1 MTEVPPAD
9 QPQPEAPARE
19 RGARRAAIRRWVRRG
34 VLVVATIVAVVFV
47 TFFTVDLGRIS
58 IGGRS
63 LKSVAEQQG
72 TKFLKRPLHI
82 GKISALVWD
91 GAFAFD
97 DLVIEGPRPELR
109 PFFAAKRI
117 TVQIPWWNLFRRDLY
132 LEVTLKDWRMVVEN
146 WADGA
151 HLPKLKPDSPGGNG
165 PKFKQRYV
173 AVYARDGEFIFDDH
187 ANNWSVIA
195 PNLNFA
201 LVRATN
207 LDTFVGRAEFSDG
220 RTQIQKYPP
229 MKTSFKTWF
238 QLSGGTVKL
247 RHIDL
252 QTDGMKSHV
261 SGFVN
266 FARWPEQEYRI
277 TSEVDF
283 PTMKRLFFEKEPWRL
298 SGQGQ
303 FAGIFKF
310 FKDGRDLSGT
320 FSSDE
325 AGLGIGNS
333 EWRFPKLHGALSW
346 TPKSFVVSHADSE
359 FMGGSMR
366 LNYSLSPLGTKE
378 GANATL
384 GATYQDVDLY
394 RFTRQV
400 GWTSLEPLGAMRG
413 QVSMGWHN
421 GKFSE
426 TMQGTGDTV
435 IVAPPGMTTASR
447 TLPPDAAIIEPEA
460 GEFQKYKSLGPFA
473 LAGDM
478 RYRFSA
484 STLDFDPGWAS
495 TPSTYVSFSG
505 HARGGAGTVHV
516 PFHVTSHDWQK
527 SDRLFAA
534 IMNNFN
540 SNSQMGAIEVGGR
553 GTFDGVLMKEFKA
566 PRIEGRFAGDQM
578 RAFKVLWG
586 AGTGDIAV
594 ENQYLHLTNG
604 RVEYAAGGGRVIIP
618 SGRFALG
625 YPRAD
630 GGEEINA
637 AIRVEDM
644 PMQPLKDAFDLSD
657 WPVEGTVELAEM
669 TLTGQYEKPGGTG
682 HMKIVNGTAWEEPF
696 DLVTGRLDFKG
707 DGSLEVN
714 EMHMSKSGGEIRG
727 NAVVDWADNTYGFHA
742 ETEGPGIPMQALKNF
757 EIEQA
762 PLTGQLSFSADGAGS
777 FDAPTWTI
785 AGNIQDLYAGSEGIG
800 PVRARLTMV
809 GDVLT
814 IEELVAD
821 SDRLHVFGGGT
832 IRMNDARDANLTFT
846 VANTSID
853 PYLKYIARDFPYS
866 KAVVGGTVTAVGP
879 LAVPKELSVK
889 VTATTANLTLFAHL
903 IQNDGDLVLSFDK
916 NVFTLDRVQLKGVDT
931 SLKMSGT
938 IDATKRVS
946 DLKANG
952 QASLAVLSAFY
963 PALDAQGEATIEATL
978 TGDLDNPSLLGQ
990 ATITGGRLK
999 HEAMPQ
1005 SFSNINGPI
1014 VMTAGLIS
1022 VDGLRAQLGEGD
1034 VEFSGGIRLDGF
1046 QPVEY
1051 NLGAVG
1057 TGMTL
1062 RYPEGLRSSVN
1073 ARLKLTG
1080 PLTAPLLSGDVDVY
1094 HANYSMRVDPALG
1107 YLGLVA
1113 GGTGGGDPGV
1123 TLPAPASE
1131 TPISLDIRVNSDV
1144 LPFIEN
1150 KNAAISGSADV
1161 LIQGTF
1167 DHPIVTGRVDLDRG
1181 EWVFGGYRYRLQSG
1195 SIDFSNPAQLE
1206 PYFDIA
1212 AFTRVR
1218 ATGQS
1223 YEITLRLSGSIQRGL
1238 KLTVS
1243 SEPYLPDFQIFSL
1256 LLGDTSDASMA
1267 ELRART
1273 ASQQQQNDAIS
1284 RAAVV
1289 FLTSPVSG
1297 TIGNVVE
1304 RATFI
1309 DTVQIVPLIGSDTT
1323 LQQNPTA
1330 RVTLGQRIS
1339 SRLYLTYARTLTG
1352 RQTDINEIIL
1362 VEFDQNDQIS
1372 WILSRN
1378 EDRSFGLDFRIKYV
1392 FK

>member
-9 QPQPEAPARE
+9 QAPPEAPARE
-19 RGARRAAIRRWVRRG
+19 RGARRAAIRRWVKRG
-34 VLVVATIVAVVFV
+34 VLAVAVIVAVIVV

-82 GKISALVWD
+82 GRISALVWD

-97 DLVIEGPRPELR
+97 DLVIEGPRPDLR

-117 TVQIPWWNLFRRDLY
+117 TVKIPWWNLLRRDLY
-132 LEVTLKDWRMVVEN
+132 LDVTLKNWRMVVEN
-146 WADGA
+146 WPDGA
-151 HLPKLKPDSPGGNG
+151 HLPKLKPDGPGGNG
-165 PKFKQRYV
+165 PKFNQRYV

-207 LDTFVGRAEFSDG
+207 LGTFFGTAEFSDG
-220 RTQIQKYPP
+220 RTRIQKYQP
-229 MKTSFKTWF
+229 MKTKFKTWF

-252 QTDGMKSHV
+252 ETDGMKSHV
-261 SGFVN
+261 NGFVN

-283 PTMKRLFFEKEPWRL
+283 PTMKRIFFEKEPWRL

-303 FAGIFKF
+303 FAGVFKF

-346 TPKSFVVSHADSE
+346 TPKSFVVSHADSD

-378 GANATL
+378 GASATL
-384 GATYQDVDLY
+384 TATYQDVDLY

-400 GWTSLEPLGAMRG
+400 GFTSLEPEGFMRG
-413 QVSMGWHN
+413 QVSMGWRN

-435 IVAPPGMTTASR
+435 IVAPPGTTTASA
-447 TLPPDAAIIEPEA
+447 TLPPGVEVTPEP
-460 GEFQKYKSLGPFA
+460 GEFQKYKSLGPFQ

-505 HARGGAGTVHV
+505 HARGNSVNV

-540 SNSQMGAIEVGGR
+540 PNSQMGAIEVGGR
-553 GTFDGVLMKEFKA
+553 GTFDGVLTKEFRA
-566 PRIEGRFAGDQM
+566 PRIEGRFSGDQM

-586 AGTGDIAV
+586 PGTGDIVV
-594 ENQYLHLTNG
+594 ENNYLNLTNG
-604 RVEYAAGGGRVIIP
+604 RVEYGAGDGRIIIP
-618 SGRFALG
+618 SGKFALG

-637 AIRVEDM
+637 GIRVENM
-644 PMQPLKDAFDLSD
+644 PMKPLKEAFTLTD

-669 TLTGQYEKPGGTG
+669 TLTGHYERPAGAGQ
-682 HMKIVNGTAWEEPF
+682 MKIVNGTAWEEPF

-714 EMHMSKSGGEIRG
+714 EMKMSKSGGEIRG

-762 PLTGQLSFSADGAGS
+762 PLTGQLTFVADGAGD

-785 AGNIQDLYAGSEGIG
+785 AGNIQDLYAGGEGIG
-800 PVRARLTMV
+800 PVRARLTMA
-809 GDVLT
+809 GDVLK

-853 PYLKYIARDFPYS
+853 PYLKYFARDFPYS
-866 KAVVGGTVTAVGP
+866 KAVVGGTITAVGP
-879 LAVPKELSVK
+879 LMVPKELSVK

-916 NVFTLDRVQLKGVDT
+916 NVFTLDRVVLKGVDT
-931 SLKMSGT
+931 SLTMSGT
-938 IDATKRVS
+938 IDLTKRVS

-963 PALDAQGEATIEATL
+963 PALNASGEAKLVATL

-990 ATITGGRLK
+990 ATITAGRLK
-999 HEAMPQ
+999 HEALPQ
-1005 SFSNINGPI
+1005 SFTDINGPI
-1014 VMTAGLIS
+1014 VMTEGRIS
-1022 VDGLRAQLGEGD
+1022 VDGLKASLGEGD
-1034 VEFSGGIRLDGF
+1034 VQFFGGIRLDGF

-1051 NLGAVG
+1051 DLRAEG

-1062 RYPEGLRSSVN
+1062 RYPEGLTSSVN
-1073 ARLKLTG
+1073 ARLAMSG
-1080 PLTAPLLSGDVDVY
+1080 PLTSPLLSGDVDVY
-1094 HANYSMRVDPALG
+1094 HANYSMRVDPTRG

-1113 GGTGGGDPGV
+1113 GGTGAGDAGV
-1123 TLPAPASE
+1123 ALPAPISE
-1131 TPISLDIRVNSDV
+1131 TPIRLDIRVKSDV
-1144 LPFIEN
+1144 VPFIEN
-1150 KNAAISGSADV
+1150 KDAEISGSADV
-1161 LIQGTF
+1161 QIFGTF
-1167 DHPIVTGRVDLDRG
+1167 DRPVVTGRVELDRG
-1181 EWVFGGYRYRLQSG
+1181 SWSFGGYRYRLQSG

-1206 PYFDIA
+1206 PFFDVA

-1238 KLTVS
+1238 RLTVS

-1273 ASQQQQNDAIS
+1273 ASQQQQNDAMA
-1284 RAAVV
+1284 RAAAV
-1289 FLTSPVSG
+1289 FLTSPISG
-1297 TIGNVVE
+1297 TIGSVVE

-1362 VEFDQNDQIS
+1362 VEFDQNDQVS

>member
-1 MTEVPPAD
+1 
-9 QPQPEAPARE
+9 
-19 RGARRAAIRRWVRRG
+19 
-34 VLVVATIVAVVFV
+34 
-47 TFFTVDLGRIS
+47 
-58 IGGRS
+58 
-63 LKSVAEQQG
+63 VAEREG

-82 GKISALVWD
+82 GGIRALVWD

-97 DLVIEGPRPELR
+97 DVMIEGPRPDLR

-117 TVQIPWWNLFRRDLY
+117 TVQIPWWNLLRRDLY
-132 LEVTLKDWRMVVEN
+132 LEVTLKNWRMVIEN
-146 WADGA
+146 WPDGA
-151 HLPKLKPDSPGGNG
+151 HLPKLKREGGGGGG
-165 PKFKQRYV
+165 PKFDQKYV

-187 ANNWSVIA
+187 ANNWSVVA

-207 LDTFVGRAEFSDG
+207 LGTFFGTAEFTG
-220 RTQIQKYPP
+220 GTTQIQKYQP
-229 MKTSFKTWF
+229 MKTRFKTWF

-252 QTDGMKSHV
+252 ETDGMKSHV
-261 SGFVN
+261 TGFVN

-346 TPKSFVVSHADSE
+346 TPRSFVVSHADSE
-359 FMGGSMR
+359 FLGGSMR
-366 LNYSLSPLGTKE
+366 LNYSLAPLGTKE
-378 GANATL
+378 GASATL

-400 GWTSLEPLGAMRG
+400 GFTSLEPEGAMRG
-413 QVSMGWHN
+413 KVSMGWRN

-426 TMQGTGDTV
+426 TMQGTGDTM
-435 IVAPPGMTTASR
+435 IVAPQGATTASA
-447 TLPPDAAIIEPEA
+447 TLPLGGPAIEPEP
-460 GEFQKYKSLGPFA
+460 GEFQKHKSLGPFA
-473 LAGDM
+473 LAADL

-495 TPSTYVSFSG
+495 TPSTYISFSG
-505 HARGGAGTVHV
+505 HARGNPVHV

-553 GTFDGVLMKEFKA
+553 GTFDGVLTKEFRA
-566 PRIEGRFAGDQM
+566 PRIEGRFSGDQM
-578 RAFKVLWG
+578 RAFKVAWG
-586 AGTGDIAV
+586 QATGDIVV
-594 ENQYLHLTNG
+594 ENNYLDLTNG
-604 RVEYAAGGGRVIIP
+604 RVDYGETGGRVVIP
-618 SGRFALG
+618 SGKFALG

-637 AIRVEDM
+637 HIRVEGV
-644 PMQPLKDAFDLSD
+644 PLQPFKDAFMLSD
-657 WPVEGTVELAEM
+657 WPVEGTVELADM
-669 TLTGQYEKPGGTG
+669 AVTGQYLKPGGTG
-682 HMKIVNGTAWEEPF
+682 QLKVVSGTAWEEPF
-696 DLVTGRLDFKG
+696 DSVTGRLDLKG
-707 DGSLEVN
+707 DGSLEIN
-714 EMHMSKSGGEIRG
+714 EMKMSKSGGEIRG

-742 ETEGPGIPMQALKNF
+742 ETEGPGIPMQALRTF
-757 EIEQA
+757 EVEQA
-762 PLTGQLSFSADGAGS
+762 PLTGQLTFVAEGAGS
-777 FDAPTWTI
+777 FDTPTWTI
-785 AGNIQDLYAGSEGIG
+785 AGNIQDLYAGDEGIG
-800 PVRARLTMV
+800 PVRARLTMA
-809 GDVLT
+809 GDVLR

-832 IRMNDARDANLTFT
+832 IRMNEARDANLTFT

-866 KAVVGGTVTAVGP
+866 RAVVGGTVTAIGP
-879 LAVPKELSVK
+879 LAVPKDLSVK

-916 NVFTLDRVQLKGVDT
+916 NVFTLDRVRLKGVDT
-931 SLKMSGT
+931 SLTMSGT

-963 PALDAQGEATIEATL
+963 PALSAAGEATLEATL
-978 TGDLDNPSLLGQ
+978 TGDLDNPSLQGQ
-990 ATITGGRLK
+990 ATITNGRLR

-1005 SFSNINGPI
+1005 SFSDINGPI
-1014 VMTAGLIS
+1014 VMTAGRIS
-1022 VDGLRAQLGEGD
+1022 VDGLRASLGEGE
-1034 VEFSGGIRLDGF
+1034 VQFSGGIRLDGF

-1051 NLGAVG
+1051 DVHAEG

-1073 ARLKLTG
+1073 ASLSLTG
-1080 PLTAPLLSGDVDVY
+1080 PLTSPLLSGKVDVY
-1094 HANYSMRVDPALG
+1094 HANYSLRVDPTR
-1107 YLGLVA
+1107 GLFDLV
-1113 GGTGGGDPGV
+1113 GGGSGAGAPDV
-1123 TLPAPASE
+1123 SLPAAASE
-1131 TPISLDIRVNSDV
+1131 TPISLDIRVNSGV

-1161 LIQGTF
+1161 QIQGTF
-1167 DHPIVTGRVDLDRG
+1167 DRPIVTGRVDLDRG
-1181 EWVFGGYRYRLQSG
+1181 NWVFGGYRYRLQSG

-1223 YEITLRLSGSIQRGL
+1223 YEISLRLSGSIQRGL
-1238 KLTVS
+1238 RLTVQ

-1256 LLGDTSDASMA
+1256 LLGETGDVSTA

-1273 ASQQQQNDAIS
+1273 ASQQQQNDAIQ
-1284 RAAVV
+1284 RAALV
-1289 FLTSPVSG
+1289 FLTSPISG
-1297 TIGNVVE
+1297 TIGSVVE

-1309 DTVQIVPLIGSDTT
+1309 ATVQIVPLIGSDTT

>member
-1 MTEVPPAD
+1 MTEVPPVD
-9 QPQPEAPARE
+9 QAPPEAPARE
-19 RGARRAAIRRWVRRG
+19 RGARRAAIRRWVKRG
-34 VLVVATIVAVVFV
+34 VLVVAVIVAVVVV

-63 LKSVAEQQG
+63 LKSVAEQEG

-82 GKISALVWD
+82 GRISALVWD

-97 DLVIEGPRPELR
+97 DLVIEGPQPGLR

-117 TVQIPWWNLFRRDLY
+117 TVKIPWWNLLRRDLY
-132 LEVTLKDWRMVVEN
+132 LDVTLKNWRMVVEN
-146 WADGA
+146 WPDGA
-151 HLPKLKPDSPGGNG
+151 HLPNLKTKGGGG
-165 PKFKQRYV
+165 PSRIKQRYV

-187 ANNWSVIA
+187 ANNWSVVA

-201 LVRATN
+201 LVRSTN
-207 LDTFVGRAEFSDG
+207 LDTFVGTAEFSDG
-220 RTQIQKYPP
+220 RTQIQKYQP
-229 MKTSFKTWF
+229 MKTKFKTWF

-252 QTDGMKSHV
+252 ETDGMKSHV
-261 SGFVN
+261 NGFVN
-266 FARWPEQEYRI
+266 FGRWPEQEYRI

-283 PTMKRLFFEKEPWRL
+283 PTMKRIFFEKESWRL

-346 TPKSFVVSHADSE
+346 TPKSFAVSHADSE
-359 FMGGSMR
+359 FLGGSMR

-378 GANATL
+378 GASATL
-384 GATYQDVDLY
+384 AATYQDVDLY

-400 GWTSLEPLGAMRG
+400 GFTSLEPLGAMRG

-435 IVAPPGMTTASR
+435 IVAPQGMATASA
-447 TLPPDAAIIEPEA
+447 TLPADAPIIDPEP
-460 GEFQKYKSLGPFA
+460 GEFQKHKSLGPFA

-505 HARGGAGTVHV
+505 HARGNPVNV

-540 SNSQMGAIEVGGR
+540 TNSQMGAIEVGGR
-553 GTFDGVLMKEFKA
+553 GTFDGVLTKEFKA
-566 PRIEGRFAGDQM
+566 PLIEGRFSGDQM

-586 AGTGDIAV
+586 AGTGEIAV
-594 ENQYLHLTNG
+594 ENSYLQLTNG
-604 RVEYAAGGGRVIIP
+604 RVEYGAGGGRVIIP

-625 YPRAD
+625 YPRTD

-637 AIRVEDM
+637 SIRVEDM
-644 PMQPLKDAFDLSD
+644 PMKPLKEAFELAD
-657 WPVEGTVELAEM
+657 WPVEGTVELAEL
-669 TLTGQYEKPGGTG
+669 TLTGHYEKPSGTG
-682 HMKIVNGTAWEEPF
+682 QMKIVNGTAWEEPF

-714 EMHMSKSGGEIRG
+714 EMKMSKSGGEIRG
-727 NAVVDWADNTYGFHA
+727 NAVVDWEDNTYGFHA
-742 ETEGPGIPMQALKNF
+742 ETEGPGIPMQALQNF
-757 EIEQA
+757 AVEQA
-762 PLTGQLSFSADGAGS
+762 PLTGQLTFSADGAGS

-785 AGNIQDLYAGSEGIG
+785 AGNIQDLYAGGEGIG

-866 KAVVGGTVTAVGP
+866 KAVVGGTITAVGP
-879 LAVPKELSVK
+879 LMVPKELSVK

-916 NVFTLDRVQLKGVDT
+916 NVFTLDRVVLKGVDT
-931 SLKMSGT
+931 SLTMSGT
-938 IDATKRVS
+938 VDATKRVS

-963 PALDAQGEATIEATL
+963 PALHAEGEATLQATL
-978 TGDLDNPSLLGQ
+978 TGDLDSPSLLGQ
-990 ATITGGRLK
+990 ATISNGRLR

-1014 VMTAGLIS
+1014 VMTAGQIS
-1022 VDGLRAQLGEGD
+1022 VDGLGAKLGEGD
-1034 VEFSGGIRLDGF
+1034 VQFSGGIRLDGF

-1051 NLGAVG
+1051 NLVAEG

-1073 ARLKLTG
+1073 ARLVLSG
-1080 PLTAPLLSGDVDVY
+1080 PLAAPLLSGAVDVL
-1094 HANYSMRVDPALG
+1094 HANYSMRVDPTRG
-1107 YLGLVA
+1107 YLGYIS
-1113 GGTGGGDPGV
+1113 GGTGAGDSV
-1123 TLPAPASE
+1123 VSLPAAPSS
-1131 TPISLDIRVNSDV
+1131 TPINLDIRVNSGI

-1150 KNAAISGSADV
+1150 KDAAISGSADV
-1161 LIQGTF
+1161 QITGTL
-1167 DHPIVTGRVDLDRG
+1167 DRPIVTGRVELDSGRW
-1181 EWVFGGYRYRLQSG
+1181 EFGGNRYRLQSA

-1206 PYFDIA
+1206 PYFDIVA
-1212 AFTRVR
+1212 LTRVR

-1223 YEITLRLSGSIQRGL
+1223 YEITIRLSGSFTRGM
-1238 KLTVS
+1238 KFTFE
-1243 SEPYLPDFQIFSL
+1243 SEPFLPEFQIFSL
-1256 LLGDTSDASMA
+1256 LLGNTSDVSEA
-1267 ELRART
+1267 ELRARSV
-1273 ASQQQQNDAIS
+1273 SQQQQNDAIS
-1284 RAAVV
+1284 AAALV
-1289 FLTSPVSG
+1289 FLTSPISSTVGS
-1297 TIGNVVE
+1297 VVE

-1309 DTVQIVPLIGSDTT
+1309 DTVQIVPLLGNDTT